1 MKLLGKRVD
10 DRDADA
16 VEAAGDLVAPALAE
30 LAAGVKDGQDDL
42 GRGALL
48 LGVLV
53 DRDAAAVV
61 DHGDRLVGVDR
72 DLDVVAVAGQ
82 RLVDGVVDDL
92 VDDVMEAAGPGR
104 ADVHA
109 RALAHRIEP
118 TEDRDLAGRVVA
130 VLGGS
135 VLLRVGFASAS
146 CFCHLDLSGLPRG
159 RIPAAA
165 RATLEALSD
174 GPVAHRSSSHKDT
187 SLGGRNRHYKAKK
200 ALQISINL

>member
-10 DRDADA
+10 DRNADA
-16 VEAAGDLVAPALAE
+16 VEAARDLVAPALAE
-30 LAAGVKDGQDDL
+30 LAARVKDGEDHL

-48 LGVLV
+48 LGMLV
-53 DRDAAAVV
+53 DRDATAVV

-92 VDDVMEAAGPGR
+92 VDDVMEAAGAGR

-109 RALAHRIEP
+109 RALAHRIET
-118 TEDRDLAGRVVA
+118 TEDRDLAGGVVA
-130 VLGGS
+130 VLGGT
-135 VLLRVGFASAS
+135 VLLRVSFAGAC

-174 GPVAHRSSSHKDT
+174 GPLAHRSSSHKDT
-187 SLGGRNRHYKAKK
+187 SLGGRNPHYKATK
-200 ALQISINL
+200 ALQISIKL